1 MGFVYKRIRVLVFLL
16 RFTEDETPASA
27 RTAPTTIFFFF
38 FFFFIHL
45 HFGNIV
51 NLEFHN
57 LACAYLFILIGCF
70 VFTIVVIYFTSYAEI
85 GDSNLTA
92 RGDVASGED

>member
-38 FFFFIHL
+38 FFIHL

-57 LACAYLFILIGCF
+57 LACAYLSILIGCF
-70 VFTIVVIYFTSYAEI
+70 VFTIVVIYFTTYAEI